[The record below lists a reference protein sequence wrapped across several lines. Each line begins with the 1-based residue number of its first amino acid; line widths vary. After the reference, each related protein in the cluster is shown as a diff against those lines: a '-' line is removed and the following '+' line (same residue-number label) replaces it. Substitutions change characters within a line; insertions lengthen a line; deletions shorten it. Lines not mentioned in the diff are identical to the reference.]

1 LEIFN
6 GTCSKNSSCSLCGNG
21 HKTGVGCRPVYQFLQ
36 PPIQTVPGK
45 AASRRDEFLGCGHAW
60 RDRAAASASLRDQQT
75 GSPADIRVVRK
86 GQTQFGFNF
95 FRASG
100 ESNCLSSSEGRMGVC
115 LPRDHLPTGRSILEQ
130 LICGAHARPIAGRP
144 LIGAAP
150 ATAWRRRYEGAA
162 TLQCSALADL
172 RCARTA
178 NISHRPGSLR
188 HCFPGSDSGVSFGNQ
203 LRVPATW

>member
-1 LEIFN
+1 LRRPRDH
-6 GTCSKNSSCSLCGNG
+6 SL
-21 HKTGVGCRPVYQFLQ
+21 RPVEMIGNLRRDLLEELFVLALRERPQDRRRL
-36 PPIQTVPGK
+36 PAGVPIL
-45 AASRRDEFLGCGHAW
+45 AAADPNGARKGSVEARDEFLGCGHAW
-60 RDRAAASASLRDQQT
+60 RDRAAANASLRDQQT

-115 LPRDHLPTGRSILEQ
+115 LPRDHRPTGRSILEQ

-150 ATAWRRRYEGAA
+150 ATAWRRRYEG
-162 TLQCSALADL
+162 QWRSKPRPCN
-172 RCARTA
+172 AR
-178 NISHRPGSLR
+178 R
-188 HCFPGSDSGVSFGNQ
+188 
-203 LRVPATW
+203 